1 MLGQAQASLPRD
13 GSVAH
18 LTVFTGIYISAST
31 TRTSSHISGSCAGR
45 LAAGPWVSRARNHW
59 KSLLAEICLIHIG
72 GFSQWALGATPLA
85 AFAWYD
91 HQINIRVFW
100 QDNYKT
106 LFESKYANGW
116 TGPSNVTNDVDEHCP
131 FTAVELQNGQQH
143 RVYVRDRTAL
153 VEKCNGKQGGYWFN
167 GAFVVR

>member
-1 MLGQAQASLPRD
+1 M
-13 GSVAH
+13 
-18 LTVFTGIYISAST
+18 
-31 TRTSSHISGSCAGR
+31 
-45 LAAGPWVSRARNHW
+45 
-59 KSLLAEICLIHIG
+59 G
-72 GFSQWALGATPLA
+72 GFCQWALGLTPIA

-100 QDNYKT
+100 QDNYKA

-116 TGPSNVTNDVDEHCP
+116 AGPSKATDYVDEHCP

-143 RVYVRDRTAL
+143 RIYLRDRTAL
-153 VEKCNGKQGGYWFN
+153 VEKCNGKHGWYWFN